1 MRTARTKTTMPVH
14 GTMAIDRLLMVAYI
28 LVTAGA
34 IISFVGAGLPPV
46 LKACPRNTTD
56 LNQCIIDVVTEL
68 RPRLATGDLGENF
81 TITSLEPITID
92 RLTIERGENF
102 KANFTNFRISGATH
116 EKTGFV
122 VKKLKTDL
130 NTRQINATVLLP
142 KLQVNSKYDLK
153 MSILVL
159 QINGKGDLQVNLT
172 DTRVSLKLTFY
183 NETVDGEE
191 YFRFN
196 PITLRV
202 KFGKAR
208 FYLKNLFNGDPTL
221 EAIGN
226 QAINENPDVLLD
238 EVKNGIEENL
248 AKLFSKIA
256 SEVVK
261 DALFDEVFPW
271 S

>member
-1 MRTARTKTTMPVH
+1 MQALLSSRMFSTVQTVAVAVLCILF
-14 GTMAIDRLLMVAYI
+14 AIQYSAAVFP
-28 LVTAGA
+28 
-34 IISFVGAGLPPV
+34 SV
-46 LKACPRNTTD
+46 LRACPRNSTD
-56 LNQCIIDVVTEL
+56 LNQCIIDVVNEL
-68 RPRLATGDLGENF
+68 RPRLATGDFGENF
-81 TITSLEPITID
+81 TIASVEPIKID

-116 EKTGFV
+116 EKTGFI

-130 NTRQINATVLLP
+130 KTKQINATVLLP
-142 KLQVNSKYDLK
+142 KLQVNSKYALR

-159 QINGKGDLQVNLT
+159 QINGNGDLQVNLT
-172 DTRVSLKLTFY
+172 DTRASLKLTFY
-183 NETVDGEE
+183 TETVDGEE

-196 PITLRV
+196 PIVLKV

-221 EAIGN
+221 EAVGN

-238 EVKNGIEENL
+238 EVKEGIEENL
-248 AKLFSKIA
+248 AKLFTKIA

-261 DALFDEVFPW
+261 DALYEEVFP
-271 S
+271 SG

>member
-1 MRTARTKTTMPVH
+1 MRTVAKVAVPEATMHRWLPSRV
-14 GTMAIDRLLMVAYI
+14 VVYI
-28 LVTAGA
+28 LVTVGVAM
-34 IISFVGAGLPPV
+34 ISFAGAGLPPV
-46 LKACPRNTTD
+46 LRACPRNSTD
-56 LNQCIIDVVTEL
+56 LDQCIIEVVNEL
-68 RPRLATGDLGENF
+68 RPRLATGDFGENF
-81 TITSLEPITID
+81 TITSLEPIVID
-92 RLTIERGENF
+92 KLAIKRGESF
-102 KANFTNFRISGATH
+102 TANFSNFRISGATH
-116 EKTGFV
+116 EKTGFI

-130 NTRQINATVLLP
+130 ERKQINATLVLP
-142 KLQVNSKYDLK
+142 KLQVNSKYDLR

-159 QINGKGDLQVNLT
+159 QIAGKGDLQVNLT

-183 NETVDGEE
+183 TETVDGEE
-191 YFRFN
+191 YFRFR

-208 FYLKNLFNGDPTL
+208 FYLQNLFNGDPTL

-238 EVKNGIEENL
+238 EVKGGIEENL
-248 AKLFSKIA
+248 ATLFTKIA

-261 DALFDEVFPW
+261 DALFEEVFPW

>member
-1 MRTARTKTTMPVH
+1 MRPARVAMNGNKVTV
-14 GTMAIDRLLMVAYI
+14 DRLLTAVYL
-28 LVTAGA
+28 LVTVGA
-34 IISFVGAGLPPV
+34 MIGLAGAGLPSV
-46 LKACPRNTTD
+46 LRACPRNSTD
-56 LNQCIIDVVTEL
+56 LDKCIIDVVNEL
-68 RPRLATGDLGENF
+68 RPRLATGDFGENF

-116 EKTGFV
+116 EKTGFI
-122 VKKLKTDL
+122 VKKLRTDL
-130 NTRQINATVLLP
+130 ESRQINATLLLP
-142 KLQVNSKYDLK
+142 KLQVNSKYALR

-159 QINGKGDLQVNLT
+159 QINGNGDLQVNLT
-172 DTRVSLKLTFY
+172 DTKVSLKLNFFT
-183 NETVDGEE
+183 ERIDGEE
-191 YFRFN
+191 YFRFK
-196 PITLRV
+196 PIALKI

-221 EAIGN
+221 EAVGN

-248 AKLFSKIA
+248 AKTFTQIA
-256 SEVVK
+256 REVVK
-261 DALFDEVFPW
+261 DALLEEVFPL

>member
-1 MRTARTKTTMPVH
+1 MRAMTTGKAAASV
-14 GTMAIDRLLMVAYI
+14 DRLLTVGYV
-28 LVTAGA
+28 LVSVGA
-34 IISFVGAGLPPV
+34 MITLVGAGLPTV
-46 LKACPRNTTD
+46 LRACPRNSTD
-56 LNQCIIDVVTEL
+56 LNQCIIEVVNEL
-68 RPRLATGDLGENF
+68 RPRLATGDFGENF
-81 TITSLEPITID
+81 TITSLEPIKID

-116 EKTGFV
+116 EKTGFI
-122 VKKLKTDL
+122 VKKLKTDID
-130 NTRQINATVLLP
+130 NRQINATILLP
-142 KLQVNSKYDLK
+142 KLQVNSKYSLK

-159 QINGKGDLQVNLT
+159 QINGDGDLQVNLT
-172 DTRVSLKLTFY
+172 DTKVSLKLTFY
-183 NETVDGEE
+183 TETVDGEE

-196 PITLRV
+196 PINLRV

-221 EAIGN
+221 EMIGN

-238 EVKNGIEENL
+238 EVKGGIEENL
-248 AKLFSKIA
+248 AKLFTKIA

-261 DALFDEVFPW
+261 DALFEEVFPW

>member
-1 MRTARTKTTMPVH
+1 MQPRF
-14 GTMAIDRLLMVAYI
+14 RLLIACRALASL
-28 LVTAGA
+28 LVVLLAVNHSEA
-34 IISFVGAGLPPV
+34 LFSPV

>member
-1 MRTARTKTTMPVH
+1 MQQPAWRCNRAAQSVALAAVLVLLAVH
-14 GTMAIDRLLMVAYI
+14 YS
-28 LVTAGA
+28 GA
-34 IISFVGAGLPPV
+34 VFPTV
-46 LKACPRNTTD
+46 LRACPRNSTD
-56 LNQCIIDVVTEL
+56 LNQCIIEVVNEL
-68 RPRLATGDLGENF
+68 RPRLATGDFGENF
-81 TITSLEPITID
+81 TITSLEPIKID

-116 EKTGFV
+116 EKTGFI
-122 VKKLKTDL
+122 VKKLKTDID
-130 NTRQINATVLLP
+130 NRQINATILLP
-142 KLQVNSKYDLK
+142 KLQVNSKYSLK

-159 QINGKGDLQVNLT
+159 QINGDGDLQVNLT
-172 DTRVSLKLTFY
+172 DTKVSLKLTFY
-183 NETVDGEE
+183 TETVDGEE

-196 PITLRV
+196 PINLRV

-221 EAIGN
+221 EMIGN

-238 EVKNGIEENL
+238 EVKGGIEENL
-248 AKLFSKIA
+248 AKLFTKIA

-261 DALFDEVFPW
+261 DALFEEVFPW